1 MDYRT
6 LGRTGLRVGALGFG
20 CGNVG
25 GLLIRGTPAERE
37 RAVARALEL
46 GINYF
51 DTAPLYGDGQS
62 ETNLGQVIRALK
74 PRLYVGTKFRVPD
87 VPAAELP
94 AAVARSL
101 EESLERLGLPRVD
114 LLQCHNLVTRERN
127 DRSVSVKDMR
137 DAIVPAL
144 IRLVAQGKIGFY
156 GMTALGET
164 AALHEILDGGTVQTA
179 QVCFNLLNPSA
190 AHALPARFPAQDFGR
205 LLDHAAKRRTGVI
218 VIRVLAAGAL
228 SGTEARHPIAVPT
241 VDPIA
246 SAPEYAVDVR
256 RARLLEALVTEG
268 HAASL
273 VEASLRFALRWTGT
287 RCSSSTT
294 RRSPTT
300 STWRSRSGST
310 ARCTPSWGRPRS
322 RRTVSAT
329 RRWATSPTSASTARF
344 SSRGIAV
351 ARTASAT
358 GCGTPTRRSRT
369 RRDATRCCTP
379 R

>member
-6 LGRTGLRVGALGFG
+6 LGRTELRVGVLGFG

-37 RAVARALEL
+37 RAVARAVDL

-62 ETNLGQVIRALK
+62 ETNLGQVLRTLK
-74 PRLYVGTKFRVPD
+74 PRVYVGTKFRVPD

-94 AAVARSL
+94 AAVVRSL
-101 EESLERLGLPRVD
+101 EESLTRLGLERVN

-127 DRSVSVKDMR
+127 GRSVSVKDMR
-137 DAIVPAL
+137 DAIAPAL

-273 VEASLRFALRWTGT
+273 VEASLRFAL
-287 RCSSSTT
+287 
-294 RRSPTT
+294 
-300 STWRSRSGST
+300 
-310 ARCTPSWGRPRS
+310 
-322 RRTVSAT
+322 
-329 RRWATSPTSASTARF
+329 TSAAVSTVLLGYSSLEHLEDAAASMAKGPLSAEAMARLPALWARF
-344 SSRGIAV
+344 AER
-351 ARTASAT
+351 
-358 GCGTPTRRSRT
+358 
-369 RRDATRCCTP
+369 
-379 R
+379 